1 MASGKSVSNK
11 TKLISFSLHDINL
24 ASNKFHNKSQQ
35 YQKDK
40 KFQLS
45 DTKIWKVPMILFD
58 YQNDILC
65 IWRISYTVGWN
76 VDSFL
81 WNSREVSSAVF
92 VLIYVIFLA

>member
-45 DTKIWKVPMILFD
+45 D
-58 YQNDILC
+58 
-65 IWRISYTVGWN
+65 R
-76 VDSFL
+76 
-81 WNSREVSSAVF
+81 
-92 VLIYVIFLA
+92 